1 MSQGLDGVRQ
11 AAKKDKRL
19 RFTALLHHITEAL
32 LRASFYSLKRGAAAG
47 VDQVTWQE
55 YEQSLEERLGDLHH
69 RVHRGSY
76 RAQPVRRV
84 YVQKPDG
91 RQRPLGVVALEDKIV
106 QQAVATVLQ
115 AIYEQDFV
123 GFSYGFRPHKSA
135 HDALD
140 ALTAGIVRKKV
151 NWILDADIRGF
162 FDNIDHEKL
171 MRWIEQRV
179 ADPRMLRL
187 TRKWIKAGVSEGGQ
201 RSETK
206 VGTPQ
211 GAVISPLLAN
221 IYLHY
226 VLDRWVQQWRR
237 RKAKGDLIIVRYADD
252 FVLGFESRDDAERFH
267 EQLAE
272 RLGEYGLELSA
283 EKTRLIEFG
292 RYAAERHGLEERT
305 VPGEAQDGA
314 EADGGEAASDWG
326 RAASAD
332 ARAERGTGR
341 LAPTGGGGILQL
353 PRGAG
358 QPAGAALV
366 STGGRAALAARA
378 AAAQPAELSALGGFP
393 AVVAAVCALA
403 QCASWLSYGAI
414 CGHLSEIGAVCG
426 KAARTDLCGG
436 RRATVVP
443 TATRVSILRD
453 SGWQTTEQPLR
464 AAGLRTEESVLGKA
478 GALRH
483 DRQGRQGWRLRLH
496 RRGRGRIDEG
506 FCV

>member
-1 MSQGLDGVRQ
+1 M
-11 AAKKDKRL
+11 
-19 RFTALLHHITEAL
+19 
-32 LRASFYSLKRGAAAG
+32 
-47 VDQVTWQE
+47 
-55 YEQSLEERLGDLHH
+55 
-69 RVHRGSY
+69 
-76 RAQPVRRV
+76 
-84 YVQKPDG
+84 
-91 RQRPLGVVALEDKIV
+91 GVVALEDKIV
-106 QQAVATVLQ
+106 QQAAATVLQ

-123 GFSYGFRPHKSA
+123 GFSYGFRPRKSA

-162 FDNIDHEKL
+162 FDHIDHEKL

-187 TRKWIKAGVSEGGQ
+187 IRKWLKAGVSEGGR
-201 RSETK
+201 RSQSE

-237 RKAKGDLIIVRYADD
+237 RKAQGDLIIVRYADD
-252 FVLGFESRDDAERFH
+252 FVLGFQSRDDAERFH

-292 RYAAERHGLEERT
+292 RYAAERRRRRGEAGEFRLSGIHAPLRHDLEERT
-305 VPGEAQDGA
+305 VHGEARDSA
-314 EADGGEAASDWG
+314 AADDGEAPSDWG

-332 ARAERGTGR
+332 ARAERGAGP
-341 LAPTGGGGILQL
+341 LAPTGGRGILQL

-366 STGGRAALAARA
+366 STGGRAALAARV

-393 AVVAAVCALA
+393 AAVAAVRALA

-414 CGHLSEIGAVCG
+414 CGHISEIGAVCG
-426 KAARTDLCGG
+426 KAACTDLRGG
-436 RRATVVP
+436 CPATGIP
-443 TATRVSILRD
+443 TATREPIPRF
-453 SGWQTTEQPLR
+453 SGPRLT
-464 AAGLRTEESVLGKA
+464 AGARSFAVLSLEESRLGKA

-483 DRQGRQGWRLRLH
+483 IPSGH
-496 RRGRGRIDEG
+496 
-506 FCV
+506 FF

>member
-106 QQAVATVLQ
+106 QQAAATVLQ

-366 STGGRAALAARA
+366 SARGRAALAARA
-378 AAAQPAELSALGGFP
+378 AAAQPAELSALGGFA
-393 AVVAAVCALA
+393 AVVAAVRALA

-443 TATRVSILRD
+443 TATRVSIPRD
-453 SGWQTTEQPLR
+453 SGPR
-464 AAGLRTEESVLGKA
+464 IRTLFLDHHS
-478 GALRH
+478 GATNSTPPSTVTVSPVIQEASSLNS
-483 DRQGRQGWRLRLH
+483 RQAMPVTSSGSPMRPSG
-496 RRGRGRIDEG
+496 
-506 FCV
+506 

>member
-1 MSQGLDGVRQ
+1 MHAAGESDNSVVPAKAPNKEDRHSAEGLEGSGLIEENAGKSHTGRTQRRKAVSQGLDGVRQ
-11 AAKKDKRL
+11 AAKKDKQL
-19 RFTALLHHITEAL
+19 RFTALLHHITQAL
-32 LRASFYSLKRGAAAG
+32 LRASFYSLKRGAATG

-55 YEQSLEERLGDLHH
+55 YERGLEERLGDLHS

-84 YVQKPDG
+84 YVRKPDG

-106 QQAVATVLQ
+106 QQAAATVLQ

-162 FDNIDHEKL
+162 FDHIDHEKL
-171 MRWIEQRV
+171 MAWIEQRV

-187 TRKWIKAGVSEGGQ
+187 IRKWIKAGVSEGGQ

-292 RYAAERHGLEERT
+292 RYAAERR
-305 VPGEAQDGA
+305 
-314 EADGGEAASDWG
+314 
-326 RAASAD
+326 R
-332 ARAERGTGR
+332 R
-341 LAPTGGGGILQL
+341 
-353 PRGAG
+353 RGAG
-358 QPAGAALV
+358 KPESFDFLGFTHRCGTVWKSGRFLVKRKTVRKRMAAKLQAIGAELRRRMHEPSVEQGGWLRRVVEGYYNYHAVPGNLRALR
-366 STGGRAALAARA
+366 SFRREAARH
-378 AAAQPAELSALGGFP
+378 
-393 AVVAAVCALA
+393 
-403 QCASWLSYGAI
+403 WR
-414 CGHLSEIGAVCG
+414 H
-426 KAARTDLCGG
+426 
-436 RRATVVP
+436 
-443 TATRVSILRD
+443 
-453 SGWQTTEQPLR
+453 
-464 AAGLRTEESVLGKA
+464 
-478 GALRH
+478 ALR
-483 DRQGRQGWRLRLH
+483 
-496 RRGRGRIDEG
+496 RRSQRSCRRWEDFLPLLQPYVPWPSVRHGYPMERFAAIYPR
-506 FCV
+506 